1 VVGVEDVSKER
12 DYAAEYQRR
21 IKRGLAKGQTRSQA
35 RGHATAEATTSKP
48 TSLKS
53 DARLEIAVRA
63 MNTGAPLSWAA
74 KAARVSPERLRRFIK
89 LNDLGARQGR
99 AWVMRD
105 SRARRVPMI
114 AGSNS
119 STIAVPGFEEASLVA
134 RFDHAVRRAL
144 ETGDFEPV
152 FAFEGRGVRDLKGK
166 LHPFETNPNAL
177 YRYAMRDEPEF
188 HEIYQIVAN

>member
-1 VVGVEDVSKER
+1 MAR
-12 DYAAEYQRR
+12 DYSAEYQRR
-21 IKRGLAKGQTRSQA
+21 IERGLAKGKTRSEA
-35 RGHATAEATTSKP
+35 RGHPTTYAKSSRP
-48 TSLKS
+48 SALKS

-74 KAARVSPERLRRFIK
+74 KAAQVSPERLRRFIK
-89 LNDLGARQGR
+89 SNDLGVRQGR

-105 SRARRVPMI
+105 MRARRVPMI

-119 STIAVPGFEEASLVA
+119 STITVPGFDEASTVA

-152 FAFEGRGVRDLKGK
+152 FAFEGQGVRDLKGK
-166 LHPFETNPNAL
+166 LHPFETDPNAL

-188 HEIYQIVAN
+188 YEIYQIVAN